1 MITLNSRPVF
11 GYEYNTCN
19 ANERRISDMHERDAH
34 LSDDAMDKTARIS
47 MIVSNIFKVAGAF
60 VPLVGLA
67 RILYAVVQ
75 NDEQIGKEVLRGLA
89 ELLGAGLFM
98 IALDVAVTVYREYA
112 ARNPQYVV
120 VS

>member
-1 MITLNSRPVF
+1 MINLNSRPVF
-11 GYEYNTCN
+11 GYEYASCN
-19 ANERRISDMHERDAH
+19 ANERRITDMIARGNLNAE
-34 LSDDAMDKTARIS
+34 LGKTARIS
-47 MIVSNIFKVAGAF
+47 MIASNIFKVAGAF
-60 VPLVGLA
+60 FPLVGLA

-98 IALDVAVTVYREYA
+98 IAIDVAVTIHREYQA
-112 ARNPQYVV
+112 AHPQYDL